1 MADKVVSS
9 RGPRGSRCGPAC
21 AAQNTRFLLQRAA
34 RWNRTIWAMRLG
46 PLAESDL
53 KAFFELVWRNTS
65 DAEAFATTGGAG
77 SNREL
82 RTWHVQNVGEES
94 QKRGVGGAI
103 HRWRDDANL
112 ESAIGQLCDRGFA
125 GARNDDD
132 RKQAP
137 VWVYRHP
144 RCAIGAGCHAAT
156 SAWRLAR
163 VRRSRATSERS
174 AAGTT
179 GRPSARSTS
188 STVMSS
194 SKVPVRWLTMRSEM

>member
-1 MADKVVSS
+1 
-9 RGPRGSRCGPAC
+9 
-21 AAQNTRFLLQRAA
+21 
-34 RWNRTIWAMRLG
+34 MRLV
-46 PLAESDL
+46 PLAESDP

-65 DAEAFATTGGAG
+65 DAEAFAATGGAR
-77 SNREL
+77 SNRET
-82 RTWHVQNVGEES
+82 RTWHVQNVSEES
-94 QKRGVGGAI
+94 QERGVSGAI
-103 HRWRDDANL
+103 RWRRDDANL
-112 ESAIGQLCDRGFA
+112 ESAVGQLCDRGFA
-125 GARNDDD
+125 GARHDDN
-132 RKQAP
+132 RKHAP

-144 RCAIGAGCHAAT
+144 RRAIGAGCHAAT

-194 SKVPVRWLTMRSEM
+194 SKVQVRWLTMRSEM